1 MKDRGGMTPEG
12 GVYGLLSQQRAAF
25 VIGIGFPNS
34 VAFYENSFHDK
45 RYWALF
51 LRLPPRVRALKA
63 APDTAGLRCLIFQRG
78 FAPLENPLGAKPRL
92 FERRG
97 NTMHQAL
104 YRKWRPRDFDEVS
117 GQDHITSILKY
128 ECATG
133 KFSHAYLFC
142 GSRGTGKTSCA
153 KILAKAVNCEHPTA
167 AGPCG
172 ECAACRSIDAGSAT
186 DVLEMDAASN
196 NGVDDIRDIRDEVI
210 YAPSELK
217 YRVYIIDEV
226 HMLSTSAFNALLKT
240 LEEPPEHVVFILAT
254 TELQKLPAT
263 IISRCQRFDFRRIST
278 ADLTARL
285 HHIAEAEGIE
295 LDDEAARLIARQ
307 AQGGMRDAVSLLELC
322 AGARLPVTPD
332 LVTRTVGT
340 TGREGTARMVSAIL
354 RRDYDALFDRIDS
367 LVASSRDLSV
377 FWQEL
382 IGYYRDMLVVKTT
395 KTPESYLDL
404 TDSELSALNILAG
417 KFTRETLL
425 FHVGLLEDALF
436 AMQKSFAVKRT
447 VAEITLVRLCD
458 PALDTST
465 EAILARLSR
474 VEEQLVAGVTVAS
487 PQESEPIPP
496 MFSDEDIPP
505 MPDEMWEAPM
515 DIPAA
520 PAPHAQVQAEPPK
533 PKPAPA
539 PTPVAAP
546 APVST
551 ASLQRVL
558 RPLRTWT
565 EAVDRVRTTS
575 PMAASFL
582 MSAKAYT
589 AEDGK
594 LVIKLNGEFERSMVS
609 REGAPEALR
618 TALSVLLGRKVE
630 SEDILL
636 EVENAQKESGS
647 LIDLIIEA
655 AEE

>member
-1 MKDRGGMTPEG
+1 
-12 GVYGLLSQQRAAF
+12 
-25 VIGIGFPNS
+25 
-34 VAFYENSFHDK
+34 
-45 RYWALF
+45 
-51 LRLPPRVRALKA
+51 
-63 APDTAGLRCLIFQRG
+63 
-78 FAPLENPLGAKPRL
+78 
-92 FERRG
+92 
-97 NTMHQAL
+97 MHQAL

-128 ECATG
+128 QCATG

-172 ECAACRSIDAGSAT
+172 GCAACRSIDLGSAT

-278 ADLTARL
+278 ADLCARL
-285 HHIAEAEGIE
+285 HLIAREEGIE
-295 LDDEAARLIARQ
+295 LNDEAARLIARQ

-322 AGARLPVTPD
+322 AGSRLPVTPE

-340 TGREGTARMVSAIL
+340 TGREGTARVVNAIADKDFDTLFEIVDDMVSA
-354 RRDYDALFDRIDS
+354 
-367 LVASSRDLSV
+367 SRDPAV

-382 IGYYRDMLVVKTT
+382 IGYYRDMLVT
-395 KTPESYLDL
+395 KTVKDSSKYLDL
-404 TDSELSALNILAG
+404 TDSEHTTLVAAAAR
-417 KFTRETLL
+417 FTKEAML
-425 FHVGLLEDALF
+425 FHIGLLEDALF
-436 AMQKSFAVKRT
+436 AMQKAYSVKRT

-458 PALDTST
+458 PALDTSA
-465 EAILARLSR
+465 ESILTRLSR
-474 VEEQLVAGVTVAS
+474 VEEQLLVGIPAQTVTQPA
-487 PQESEPIPP
+487 PQAAEQAAPFAEDFP
-496 MFSDEDIPP
+496 MDIPP
-505 MPDEMWEAPM
+505 MEEPPM
-515 DIPAA
+515 DLWEPPVDPYAPVVQNSPAA
-520 PAPHAQVQAEPPK
+520 QTPPRREVPTPKPVAQAPV

-539 PTPVAAP
+539 PKATP
-546 APVST
+546 APVAPA
-551 ASLQRVL
+551 ASKRVL
-558 RPLRTWT
+558 RPIKTWT
-565 EAVDRVRTTS
+565 EAVDRVRDTS
-575 PMAASFL
+575 RMAASFL
-582 MSAKAYT
+582 VSAKAYT
-589 AEDGK
+589 TEEGR
-594 LVIKLNGEFERSMVS
+594 VIIKLESDFIRSMVS

-618 TALSVLLGRKVE
+618 AALSVCLGRKLDT
-630 SEDILL
+630 SDILY
-636 EVENAQKESGS
+636 EVEDTVKTEGS
-647 LIDLIIEA
+647 LIDEIIEA